1 MVETD
6 ALKTI
11 VDLLDKVTTIGILLA
26 AWLWERRER
35 TAITNM
41 YIADMRRFA
50 RRGGMP
56 PSEDDVLDDSISAAP
71 VNGHKQI

>member
-1 MVETD
+1 METD
-6 ALKTI
+6 GLQTI
-11 VDLLDKVTTIGILLA
+11 VDLLDKITTIGVLMA

-35 TAITNM
+35 TAVTAM

-56 PSEDDVLDDSISAAP
+56 PSEEDEMGDGIPAAP
-71 VNGHKQI
+71 LNGHKQL